1 MSNIH
6 AVQNAK
12 FVSGEMFDLTA
23 ASFNNEFGAEHN
35 KCVIKYGINFPLSK
49 FIKELEMIIAGSDD
63 DKTDKRKARLAFLR
77 TCESSDIVEDFFS
90 LFTNYLNGGGTDSTR
105 TNWAMQQY
113 YDNFMVITAAGG
125 NIIILFA
132 QLLANIIDVFKC
144 KVNADEDSSFD
155 PSVADDWDI
164 ADPEYESVD
173 FPTDATAARAQ
184 TMFSTNFG
192 RWHKNF
198 WDVINGTYDSLT
210 RTNKILLEGL
220 ERINGQFSKQQL
232 CFMIAKHFIQLD
244 EEDDRT
250 LRTLW
255 NVALSDISDFDFK
268 LSPNIHPDLAGDP
281 EATLVDALT
290 SAFSGLGTEPDSSA
304 ASSLIGEL
312 FSNIKPDD
320 SAGFLL
326 FRVKT
331 LIDCSTDYTQQY
343 TSRELKSMQ
352 RDCARRLGNWVWGLY
367 PQIMQQNYLTDVPQ
381 GSDCWNYLNYL
392 NEKKQA
398 IREATQ
404 NSIDETMK
412 FHQAGYFK
420 PANSLGDMFAMVNS
434 AQNST
439 EAIIDYIS
447 NITYHMNIYIEKW
460 ETINPRGENILS
472 SKAAPGLH
480 EGGLPARFSHKSVC
494 YNFLSLDSILIVDD
508 GLVARLSA
516 DILNYFLNNPNFNTE
531 VILDNLIKSF
541 NAKREDL
548 TGVTSNCFMPPS
560 DLLAVPTNKDFNGP
574 LRTIKHILDGT
585 RYSEL
590 GYPDGIRITLNAIE
604 TEDQIGDTNLD
615 TIELAAQ
622 ILVKD
627 DKSIQRGYAPLGL
640 ASGLKKRLK
649 VKKVKT
655 RRKKQQKQKQK
666 SRKLRKQKSRKHK
679 SRK

>member
-35 KCVIKYGINFPLSK
+35 KCVIKHGINFPLSK

-77 TCESSDIVEDFFS
+77 TCESSNIVEDFFS

-105 TNWAMQQY
+105 DNWAMQQY

-132 QLLANIIDVFKC
+132 QLIANIIDVFKS
-144 KVNADEDSSFD
+144 KVNADEDGSFD
-155 PSVADDWDI
+155 HSVADTWDI
-164 ADPEYESVD
+164 VDPDYESVD
-173 FPTDATAARAQ
+173 FPTHGAANRAEA
-184 TMFSTNFG
+184 MFSKNFG

-198 WDVINGTYDSLT
+198 WDIINYTYDSLT

-220 ERINGQFSKQQL
+220 ATINGRFSKQQL
-232 CFMIAKHFIQLD
+232 CFMIAKHFIKLD
-244 EEDDRT
+244 DEDDRT
-250 LRTLW
+250 LKTLW

-268 LSPNIHPDLAGDP
+268 LSPNIHPSLAGDP
-281 EATLVDALT
+281 EADPADVLASVLE
-290 SAFSGLGTEPDSSA
+290 GLGTDSDGA

-343 TSRELKSMQ
+343 TSKELKTMQ
-352 RDCARRLGNWVWGLY
+352 RDCANKLGKWVWGLY
-367 PQIMQQNYLTDVPQ
+367 PQIMQQSYLNDVPQ
-381 GSDCWNYLNYL
+381 GSDCWNYLNHL

-420 PANSLGDMFAMVNS
+420 QANSLGEMFAMVDP

-447 NITYHMNIYIEKW
+447 NITYHMNIYIETW

-472 SKAAPGLH
+472 SKAAPALH

-494 YNFLSLDSILIVDD
+494 YNFLSLDTIFTVDD

-531 VILDNLIKSF
+531 AILDNLIKSF
-541 NAKREDL
+541 NAKRAAL
-548 TGVTSNCFMPPS
+548 TGTTSNCFMPPS

-585 RYSEL
+585 RYSQL

-615 TIELAAQ
+615 VVELAAQ

-627 DKSIQRGYAPLGL
+627 DKSIQRGYTPLGL

-655 RRKKQQKQKQK
+655 RRRKQQKQK

>member
-1 MSNIH
+1 MSNIDSITR
-6 AVQNAK
+6 AK

-35 KCVIKYGINFPLSK
+35 KCVIKHGINFPLSK

-63 DKTDKRKARLAFLR
+63 DKTDKRKARLAFLK

-155 PSVADDWDI
+155 PGVADDWDI

-184 TMFSTNFG
+184 RMFSTNFG
-192 RWHKNF
+192 RWRQNF

-250 LRTLW
+250 MRTLW

-331 LIDCSTDYTQQY
+331 LIDCSTDYRQQY
-343 TSRELKSMQ
+343 TSKELKTMQ
-352 RDCARRLGNWVWGLY
+352 RDCANRLGNWVWGLY

-381 GSDCWNYLNYL
+381 GSDCWNYLNHL

-420 PANSLGDMFAMVNS
+420 QANSLGEMFAMVDP

-531 VILDNLIKSF
+531 AILDNLIKSF

-585 RYSEL
+585 RYSQL

-615 TIELAAQ
+615 TVELAAQ

-655 RRKKQQKQKQK
+655 RQRKQQKQK

>member
-6 AVQNAK
+6 SVQNAK

-35 KCVIKYGINFPLSK
+35 KCVIKHGINFPLSK

-173 FPTDATAARAQ
+173 FPTHATAARAQ

-304 ASSLIGEL
+304 ASSLIREL

-343 TSRELKSMQ
+343 TSKELKSMQ
-352 RDCARRLGNWVWGLY
+352 RDCANRLGNWVWGLY

-420 PANSLGDMFAMVNS
+420 QANSLGEMFAMVDP

-460 ETINPRGENILS
+460 ETINGRGENILS

-531 VILDNLIKSF
+531 AILDNLIKSF

-655 RRKKQQKQKQK
+655 RRRKQQKQK

>member
-6 AVQNAK
+6 SVQNAK

-35 KCVIKYGINFPLSK
+35 KCVIKHGINFPLSK

-77 TCESSDIVEDFFS
+77 TCEDSDIVEDFFS

-164 ADPEYESVD
+164 VDPEYESVD
-173 FPTDATAARAQ
+173 FPTHATAARAQ
-184 TMFSTNFG
+184 KMFSTNFG

-304 ASSLIGEL
+304 ASSLIREL

-343 TSRELKSMQ
+343 TSKELKTMQ
-352 RDCARRLGNWVWGLY
+352 RDCANRLGNWVWGLY
-367 PQIMQQNYLTDVPQ
+367 PQIMQQSYLTDVPQ
-381 GSDCWNYLNYL
+381 GSDCWNYLNHL

-398 IREATQ
+398 IRDATQ

-420 PANSLGDMFAMVNS
+420 PANSLGEMFAMVDP

-460 ETINPRGENILS
+460 ETINRQGENILS

-494 YNFLSLDSILIVDD
+494 YNFLSLDSILTVDD

-531 VILDNLIKSF
+531 AILDNLIKSF
-541 NAKREDL
+541 NAKREAL
-548 TGVTSNCFMPPS
+548 TGATSNCFMPPS

-615 TIELAAQ
+615 TVELAAQ

-655 RRKKQQKQKQK
+655 RRRKQQKQK